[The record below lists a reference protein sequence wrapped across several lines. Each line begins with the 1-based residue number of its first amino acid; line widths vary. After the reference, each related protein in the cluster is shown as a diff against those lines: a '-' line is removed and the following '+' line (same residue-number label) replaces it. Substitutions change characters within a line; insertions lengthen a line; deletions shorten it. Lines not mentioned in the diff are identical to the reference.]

1 MPPHLKSWLAVCLLP
16 LLLALWF
23 ALNPAHDATG
33 YLLHGVVMCCACVF
47 LLKYVLFALVSAH
60 LRQDA
65 AAKRRLAAIIAVGRI
80 RRLCG
85 LLFYPLIFSYFL
97 LR

>member
-1 MPPHLKSWLAVCLLP
+1 MPSHLKSWLAVCLLP

-65 AAKRRLAAIIAVGRI
+65 AAKRRALLQLLPLAVFGGYVA
-80 RRLCG
+80 
-85 LLFYPLIFSYFL
+85 
-97 LR
+97 

>member
-23 ALNPAHDATG
+23 ALNPARDATG

-65 AAKRRLAAIIAVGRI
+65 AAKQRALLQLLPLAAFGGYVAYYFI
-80 RRLCG
+80 R
-85 LLFYPLIFSYFL
+85 
-97 LR
+97 

>member
-1 MPPHLKSWLAVCLLP
+1 MPSHLKSWLAVCLLP

-60 LRQDA
+60 LRM
-65 AAKRRLAAIIAVGRI
+65 RRPSGAPCCNYCRWPCSVAMWPIILSAD
-80 RRLCG
+80 
-85 LLFYPLIFSYFL
+85 FSYFL

>member
-1 MPPHLKSWLAVCLLP
+1 MPSHLKSWLAVCLLP

-60 LRQDA
+60 LLQLLP
-65 AAKRRLAAIIAVGRI
+65 LAVFGGYVAYYFI
-80 RRLCG
+80 R
-85 LLFYPLIFSYFL
+85 
-97 LR
+97 